1 MSMEINQWMW
11 SIQDRCSLE
20 FINGGYLL
28 QVHDQV
34 GWLFRDNII
43 HPTLRMALLGA
54 PLIHQSYLY
63 GASLLVPV
71 FIANGC
77 IVFERDLSY
86 TPMRASLSLSLQFAF
101 LFNWYWYWWLCPK
114 AFLCPSDHPEFITFS
129 NVVVSKFLRQCHIIV
144 NQKYRVIVYRLKYI
158 LWHTNIS

>member
-1 MSMEINQWMW
+1 MDVIHS
-11 SIQDRCSLE
+11 RSL
-20 FINGGYLL
+20 FLGSYLL
-28 QVHDQV
+28 MGGTCYKYTIKWDGYFGTILSTQLW
-34 GWLFRDNII
+34 GWRSW
-43 HPTLRMALLGA
+43 GA

-114 AFLCPSDHPEFITFS
+114 AFLCPSDHPKLITFS
-129 NVVVSKFLRQCHIIV
+129 NVVVSEFLRQFHIIV

-158 LWHTNIS
+158 LWHTKIS